1 MTMTYPAVDDLP
13 EEATTTLLDV
23 CTQLSRSRSRSR
35 HAGLARWAAAVTDAL
50 LVQLVTVTTGATV
63 DVTDIEPPRPLALLD
78 AAELDALHSLL
89 RAGAEASDDEAV
101 VEWCTRTGRLIVADL
116 YRREYEQAAID
127 AKAAVIIAE
136 ERRLARQARPT
147 PDLRGVP
154 PWSEASLRPE

>member
-23 CTQLSRSRSRSR
+23 CTQLSRSR

-63 DVTDIEPPRPLALLD
+63 DVSDIEPPRPLALLD

-89 RAGAEASDDEAV
+89 RAGAEASDDASV
-101 VEWCTRTGRLIVADL
+101 VEWCTRTSRLIVADF
-116 YRREYEQAAID
+116 YRRECEQAAID

-136 ERRLARQARPT
+136 ERRRECEVRRP
-147 PDLRGVP
+147 PDRRRVLP
-154 PWSEASLRPE
+154 MSEALRPPD